1 MRTKYGHLT
10 YCTNIHSGETWADHF
25 ESIKKFIPQIKA
37 QVSPHQ
43 PFGIGLRISN
53 QASLELINPEV
64 VKEFQH
70 WLDQEDCYVFT
81 MNGFPYGGFHHTIVK
96 DAVHKPDWTTPER
109 VDYTER
115 LATIL
120 AALLPPGME
129 GGISTSPLS
138 YRHWFNNEKKRREA
152 SSAGTMNILQVVN
165 HLVDLKKNTGKTIHL
180 DIEPEP
186 GGLIENGR
194 EFIDWYEDELLPS
207 GIASFKEHLGMNEII
222 ARETIREHVQLCYD
236 VCHFAIGFEDAAI
249 TVKQLEAKGI
259 KIGKIQISAALKAAI
274 PANAEDCQLVMEA
287 FGQFNEPTYLHQ
299 VVALLSNGKLIQY
312 NDLPDA
318 LNNVNNDEAKE
329 WRSHFHV
336 PLFIKDYGMLQST
349 QQDIIDVLAIQ
360 QERPFTSHMEIET
373 YTWEVLPEALK
384 LPLGQSIVREMEWV
398 TGLLNGEPSSK
409 NTNNGHE

>member
-1 MRTKYGHLT
+1 
-10 YCTNIHSGETWADHF
+10 
-25 ESIKKFIPQIKA
+25 
-37 QVSPHQ
+37 
-43 PFGIGLRISN
+43 
-53 QASLELINPEV
+53 
-64 VKEFQH
+64 
-70 WLDQEDCYVFT
+70 
-81 MNGFPYGGFHHTIVK
+81 
-96 DAVHKPDWTTPER
+96 
-109 VDYTER
+109 
-115 LATIL
+115 
-120 AALLPPGME
+120 
-129 GGISTSPLS
+129 
-138 YRHWFNNEKKRREA
+138 
-152 SSAGTMNILQVVN
+152 
-165 HLVDLKKNTGKTIHL
+165 
-180 DIEPEP
+180 
-186 GGLIENGR
+186 
-194 EFIDWYEDELLPS
+194 
-207 GIASFKEHLGMNEII
+207 
-222 ARETIREHVQLCYD
+222 VQLCYD

-349 QQDIIDVLAIQ
+349 QQDIINVLAIQ